1 MSLIKGVNIG
11 TANITSTY
19 TDKTSQSDTKQI
31 EVTSV
36 ELRNIYAPEDTVYT
50 GQEQKPEP
58 QVAAVVNGIETFLE
72 KDKDYKLS
80 YSNNINAGV
89 AVIFATGIGNF
100 TGTVNETWTIQPA
113 EITVNKTDQY
123 YTYDGNTYGKGVS
136 VTTVGNQTPVITYGT
151 TYGTYDSYTPIQ
163 ITNVTDSKT
172 VYYKV
177 TAPNHNTV
185 EGSYTLTMNP
195 KTATLVWGTLSW
207 RYDGQSHS
215 TTCSVSNLVNNDTCE
230 VLLQN
235 NSITAIGSQTV
246 TAVGLSN
253 TNYTLPLSGLEK
265 TLTIEP
271 GMFLKVSGVWTPVKE
286 VYKKTSSGWTKID
299 YAEYNSTFSQK
310 DGKLVKKSS

>member
-11 TANITSTY
+11 TSNITATY
-19 TDKTSQSDTKQI
+19 PDKSSQSNTEKL
-31 EVTSV
+31 TV
-36 ELRNIYAPEDTVYT
+36 EAVKLRNIYSPSNTIYT
-50 GQEQKPEP
+50 GQPQTPEP
-58 QVAAVVNGIETFLE
+58 KVIAIIGGEETIIE
-72 KDKDYKLS
+72 KDKDYTLS
-80 YSNNINAGV
+80 YSDNTNAGTATV
-89 AVIFATGIGNF
+89 TATGMGNF
-100 TGTVNETWTIQPA
+100 TGTAVATWTIQPA
-113 EITVNKTDQY
+113 TISVDFTDQY
-123 YTYDGNTYGKGVS
+123 YTYDGNAYGKGVS

-172 VYYKV
+172 VYYQV

-235 NSITAIGSQTV
+235 NTITAIGSQTV

-286 VYKKTSSGWTKID
+286 VYKKTSSGWTKLD

>member
-1 MSLIKGVNIG
+1 MSLIRGNNIG
-11 TANITSTY
+11 QADITATY
-19 TDKTSQSDTKQI
+19 ATGPSNTDTKTI
-31 EVTSV
+31 IVNAVKLTS
-36 ELRNIYAPEDTVYT
+36 IDTPQDTTYT
-50 GQEQKPEP
+50 GQSQTP
-58 QVAAVVNGIETFLE
+58 QPSVYAVIDGVSTKLE
-72 KDKDYKLS
+72 KDVDYTLS
-80 YSNNINAGV
+80 YSDNTDAGTAMVIADGINNFYGRVGASWIINNADMTVESQSQTYTYNGV
-89 AVIFATGIGNF
+89 AQGLGISVSDVI
-100 TGTVNETWTIQPA
+100 V
-113 EITVNKTDQY
+113 
-123 YTYDGNTYGKGVS
+123 
-136 VTTVGNQTPVITYGT
+136 QTPVITYGT

-172 VYYKV
+172 VYYQV

-235 NSITAIGSQTV
+235 NTITAIGSQTV

-286 VYKKTSSGWTKID
+286 VYKKTSSGWTKLD

>member
-123 YTYDGNTYGKGVS
+123 YTYDGNAYGKGVS

-172 VYYKV
+172 VYYQV

-286 VYKKTSSGWTKID
+286 VYKKTSSGWTKLD